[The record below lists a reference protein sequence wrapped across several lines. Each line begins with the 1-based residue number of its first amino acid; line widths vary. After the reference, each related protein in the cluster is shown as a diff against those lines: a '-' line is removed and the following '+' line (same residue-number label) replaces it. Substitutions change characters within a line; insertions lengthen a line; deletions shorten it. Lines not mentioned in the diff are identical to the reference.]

1 MGLEQFRYDGKRALV
16 LGAATGMGAA
26 AARLAAELGAQ
37 VTALDVA
44 AIDYPAAQSVRVD
57 LRSQANVDAAIAEL
71 GGRFDVL
78 FCCAGVADGAPGL
91 MAVNFIGQRYFM
103 EQLLAK
109 GALNAGAA
117 VVMIASVAGL
127 PWLRKLDLVLEFL
140 RTPDWDGALAWVEAH
155 PGTDNYMFSKQAMCG
170 YVASQA
176 FGLLKQGVR
185 INSVMPGPTDTPLAR
200 ANADVWLGFGKDYR
214 EAAGVEALSVKQVAG
229 AMAFLG
235 SAAASGITGANLVI
249 DQGHMGA
256 GVTGAFDAPLIKM
269 MLGVQD
275 A

>member
-1 MGLEQFRYDGKRALV
+1 MGLEQFRYDSKRALV

-140 RTPDWDGALAWVEAH
+140 QTPDWDAPWRGWKPIRAR
-155 PGTDNYMFSKQAMCG
+155 TTTCS
-170 YVASQA
+170 ASRPCA
-176 FGLLKQGVR
+176 ATWPAKPSGC
-185 INSVMPGPTDTPLAR
+185 SSR
-200 ANADVWLGFGKDYR
+200 AC
-214 EAAGVEALSVKQVAG
+214 
-229 AMAFLG
+229 
-235 SAAASGITGANLVI
+235 ASTR
-249 DQGHMGA
+249 
-256 GVTGAFDAPLIKM
+256 
-269 MLGVQD
+269 
-275 A
+275 